1 MYSPFM
7 QCLRHSRTCFRVVYC
22 TYLDNNQDTLDKEI
36 VNDELIVS
44 NDKATPLYIFV
55 FVQDKVEVVNADA
68 NRCIAAQLVK
78 PLLPPLGAS
87 KVFP

>member
-1 MYSPFM
+1 MQPSYAMPFVIL
-7 QCLRHSRTCFRVVYC
+7 QLVPEFCK
-22 TYLDNNQDTLDKEI
+22 YLDNNKDTLDKEI

-55 FVQDKVEVVNADA
+55 FVQDKVEAVNADA
-68 NRCIAAQLVK
+68 NRCIVAQLVK
-78 PLLPPLGAS
+78 SLLSPLGAS

>member
-1 MYSPFM
+1 MQPPYAMPFVIV
-7 QCLRHSRTCFRVVYC
+7 QLVSELCN
-22 TYLDNNQDTLDKEI
+22 YLDNNKDTLEKVI
-36 VNDELIVS
+36 VNNKLIVS

-68 NRCIAAQLVK
+68 NRCIVAQLVK
-78 PLLPPLGAS
+78 SLLSPLGAS

>member
-1 MYSPFM
+1 MPFVIL
-7 QCLRHSRTCFRVVYC
+7 QLVSELCK
-22 TYLDNNQDTLDKEI
+22 YLNNNKDTLDKEI

-55 FVQDKVEVVNADA
+55 FVQYKVEDVNADA

-78 PLLPPLGAS
+78 SLLSPLGAS

>member
-1 MYSPFM
+1 M
-7 QCLRHSRTCFRVVYC
+7 
-22 TYLDNNQDTLDKEI
+22 
-36 VNDELIVS
+36 NDELIVS
-44 NDKATPLYIFV
+44 NDQKATPLYSFV

-78 PLLPPLGAS
+78 SLLPPLGAS